1 MKHEGGNFQSADGLR
16 LYYQTW
22 QPDRS
27 PVARLLIFHGLG
39 EHSGRYGNVVDYF
52 VPRGYGICALDLRGH
67 GRSEGPRGHVQD
79 FSRYLEDLRRFVE
92 RTRESQP
99 DLSTFMV
106 GHSLGGLIAL
116 AYGLR
121 YREGLKGMVISSPWI
136 ETNTAELPAVQRYLA
151 ALFAKPL
158 STLLPTLPMHN
169 GLNPNYLSH
178 DPSVATAYEADP
190 LVHHTI
196 TPRAFTEIVRV
207 AADVV
212 DSAGDFRLPILLLV
226 ASEDKL
232 VLPAA
237 TVEFFGRLRAEDR
250 TLKVYDGFYHELFN
264 EVEKET
270 VLRDMEAWLEERV
283 R

>member
-1 MKHEGGNFQSADGLR
+1 MKHEESSFQSADGLR

-22 QPDRS
+22 QPDGS
-27 PVARLLIFHGLG
+27 PVARLVIVHGLG

-79 FSRYLEDLRRFVE
+79 FAHYVEDLRRFVGLVQG
-92 RTRESQP
+92 SQP
-99 DLSTFMV
+99 DVPTFMV

-116 AYGLR
+116 SYGLCHP
-121 YREGLKGMVISSPWI
+121 EGLRGMVVSSPWI
-136 ETNTAELPAVQRYLA
+136 EANAAELPPVQRFLS

-158 STLLPTLPMHN
+158 SALLPTLPMHN

-178 DPSVATAYEADP
+178 DPAVAGAYEADP

-196 TPRAFTEIVRV
+196 TPRAFTEIVRA

-212 DSAGDFRLPILLLV
+212 ENAGDFRLPILLLV
-226 ASEDKL
+226 ASGDKL

-237 TVEFFGRLRAEDR
+237 TVEFFGRLRVEDR

-264 EVEKET
+264 EVEKAT
-270 VLRDMEAWLEERV
+270 VLRDVGAWVEKRV